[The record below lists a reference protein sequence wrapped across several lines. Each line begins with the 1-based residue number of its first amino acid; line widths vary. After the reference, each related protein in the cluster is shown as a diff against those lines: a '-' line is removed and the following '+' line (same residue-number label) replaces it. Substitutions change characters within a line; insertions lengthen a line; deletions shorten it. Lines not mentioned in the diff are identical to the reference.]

1 MAGALKWLRSVWDSY
16 WVRVFGGSALLVG
29 ALPLVLQGICV
40 TKDYGEGVLVGT
52 GVAIIWYTVET
63 FYLRRETALLRQASS
78 RQIDIMSEQKE
89 ATIRPLVISRVEIQQ
104 YFETPAW
111 YPSLVL
117 RNIGHGPAL
126 FAEVRM
132 FAVNVW
138 TKGDWRLEIDPV
150 DLVEPG
156 KAEVLVIKPHV
167 ADGAGPGPHV
177 IPTDAEVVNSL
188 RAGQDGNA
196 TASYAITITYEDVE
210 KRRFETVMQMGN
222 HGTRL
227 LSYRVL

>member
-1 MAGALKWLRSVWDSY
+1 MAGEVLKWLHGVWDSY

-29 ALPLVLQGICV
+29 ALPLVLQRVRV

-89 ATIRPLVISRVEIQQ
+89 ATIRPLLVARIE
-104 YFETPAW
+104 FFADAW
-111 YPSLVL
+111 APHMTYHRFVL

-126 FAEVRM
+126 FAEVQA
-132 FAVNVW
+132 FTVNVW
-138 TKGDWRLEIDPV
+138 TKGDWLIEVGRV

-156 KAEVLVIKPHV
+156 EVGEPKLTPHGEGAKPNTGEIV
-167 ADGAGPGPHV
+167 D
-177 IPTDAEVVNSL
+177 SL
-188 RAGQDGNA
+188 RQDSARA
-196 TASYAITITYEDVE
+196 TDNYDIVIVYEDVR
-210 KRRFETVMQMGN
+210 KRRFRSVMQMGRE
-222 HGTRL
+222 GTRL
-227 LSYRVL
+227 IDYQPA